1 MVIINISTSGVY
13 RMTTNIDQ
21 IRTHTGTIDL
31 KIFANGLYAILNRNL
46 SNVCCYDDIHRLNTL
61 KMNGY
66 SDIRI
71 ESNELFTGWEI
82 QTLSD
87 EDINQLLVEFIR
99 DHIEACGLETAQ
111 ENLDRIREN
120 NLFNTY
126 ATLDTEE
133 LFFLGVIASGMCIQL
148 DKNEVYEDI
157 LPHTDIFIDREELE
171 NTSID
176 QLCKH
181 PFFPTYAIPT
191 QTFRIESNK
200 LSDIECLFFNQ
211 YGEYIRSG
219 HLQGQY
225 FNKAIAAEDGILATG
240 FSPSFEHYL
249 EN

>member
-1 MVIINISTSGVY
+1 
-13 RMTTNIDQ
+13 MTTNIDKL
-21 IRTHTGTIDL
+21 RTHTGTIDL
-31 KIFANGLYAILNRNL
+31 KIFANGLYAILNSNL
-46 SNVCCYDDIHRLNTL
+46 SNVSRHDDIHRLNSL

-66 SDIRI
+66 SDIRV
-71 ESNELFTGWEI
+71 ESNELFKGWEI
-82 QTLSD
+82 QNLSD
-87 EDINQLLVEFIR
+87 EDIDQLLVDFIR
-99 DHIEACGLETAQ
+99 DHIEACELETAQ
-111 ENLDRIREN
+111 ENLDRIGEN
-120 NLFNTY
+120 HLFNTY
-126 ATLDTEE
+126 AALDTEE

-148 DKNEVYEDI
+148 DQNEVYEDI

-240 FSPSFEHYL
+240 FSPSFEHCL